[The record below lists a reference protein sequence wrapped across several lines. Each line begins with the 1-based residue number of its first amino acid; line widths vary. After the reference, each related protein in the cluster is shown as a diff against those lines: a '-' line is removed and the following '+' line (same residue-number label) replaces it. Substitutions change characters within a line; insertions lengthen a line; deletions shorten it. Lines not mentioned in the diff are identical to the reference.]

1 MRVLRSAVNRFL
13 LSELRHAVL
22 FRPVRLCEGVGV
34 GRLTC
39 RSTRERKG
47 VQHAKG
53 TKRIDVRSE
62 AVVMHVVRGGMPYIS
77 RARRRQGHCNS
88 APEWGNIPPSIHILV
103 SIKVGSIDTWDSRS
117 SSQRNHSQDDGER
130 QPRKEQWHAASPEP
144 PQPVRGPSPG
154 VPPSCAARGATT
166 LRSRRSPWLAG
177 RSTTKSV
184 TPCS

>member
-1 MRVLRSAVNRFL
+1 MRRL
-13 LSELRHAVL
+13 LCILFVAGCLISLRH
-22 FRPVRLCEGVGV
+22 VGY
-34 GRLTC
+34 
-39 RSTRERKG
+39 KG
-47 VQHAKG
+47 
-53 TKRIDVRSE
+53 IFE
-62 AVVMHVVRGGMPYIS
+62 AADGKFT
-77 RARRRQGHCNS
+77 QEEFNS

-117 SSQRNHSQDDGER
+117 SSQRNHSQDDDER
-130 QPRKEQWHAASPEP
+130 QPRREQWQAASAEP

-184 TPCS
+184 TPCSQEMLNFNSVRYRTHTVCRRA